1 MNMKNLGVIV
11 PFYNEELFL
20 EASVNRLIEQKIFK
34 QIILVD
40 DCSTDSSLDIAKNL
54 SKNFD
59 YINTVSTDKNSGK
72 GAAVNKGL
80 EFINTTHVIIHDA
93 DLEYFPEDIPEMFDQ
108 ASLNPNSLILGSRT
122 IGDKKR
128 TSLYKRT
135 YYAQKAFSRL
145 FTILNRKFISDIAS
159 CYWLIETDILRD
171 LNLVEKGFSIE
182 IEVLSKV
189 VKRDINIIEIPIRYN
204 ARSYEEGKKIMLSDG
219 FQILVNIVLFSK
231 LFASSDKNQIE

>member
-20 EASVNRLIEQKIFK
+20 EASVNRLIEQKIFQ

-80 EFINTTHVIIHDA
+80 EFINTTHVIIHDV

-135 YYAQKAFSRL
+135 Y
-145 FTILNRKFISDIAS
+145 
-159 CYWLIETDILRD
+159 
-171 LNLVEKGFSIE
+171 
-182 IEVLSKV
+182 
-189 VKRDINIIEIPIRYN
+189 
-204 ARSYEEGKKIMLSDG
+204 
-219 FQILVNIVLFSK
+219 
-231 LFASSDKNQIE
+231 